1 LSAKLLKIN
10 TILLMLLSL
19 TLTGCGVY
27 SFTGSALSP
36 DIKTISIE
44 TFPDRSN
51 GGPSYISQ
59 VFTDK
64 AREYFQSN
72 SKLAVLQTNGDLQ
85 VSGYISGYNL
95 SPVAPTGNNI
105 AAKTRLT
112 IIVKVKYQ
120 NTKNEEDDF
129 EQDFSFFSDFDQTQ
143 TLSAV
148 ERGKIEEI
156 SDQILLDIFNKTVAN
171 W

>member
-1 LSAKLLKIN
+1 MSAKFLKIN
-10 TILLMLLSL
+10 ILLIFLISLSL
-19 TLTGCGVY
+19 SGCGIY

-72 SKLAVLQTNGDLQ
+72 SKLAILQSNGDLQ
-85 VSGYISGYNL
+85 ITGYISGYTL
-95 SPVAPTGNNI
+95 SPVAPTGNNV

-112 IIVKVKYQ
+112 ITVKVKYQ

-156 SDQILLDIFNKTVAN
+156 RDQILLDIFNKTVAN

>member
-1 LSAKLLKIN
+1 MSAKLLKIN
-10 TILLMLLSL
+10 ILLTFLISFSLS
-19 TLTGCGVY
+19 GCGIY

-72 SKLAVLQTNGDLQ
+72 SKLAILQSNGDLQ
-85 VSGYISGYNL
+85 ITGYISGYTL
-95 SPVAPTGNNI
+95 SPVAPTGNNV

-112 IIVKVKYQ
+112 ITVKVKYQ
-120 NTKNEEDDF
+120 NTKNEENDF

-156 SDQILLDIFNKTVAN
+156 SDQILLDIFNKTIAN

>member
-10 TILLMLLSL
+10 ILLTFLISFSLS
-19 TLTGCGVY
+19 GCGIY

-72 SKLAVLQTNGDLQ
+72 SKLAILQSNGDLQ
-85 VSGYISGYNL
+85 ITGYISGYTL
-95 SPVAPTGNNI
+95 SPVAPTGNNV

-112 IIVKVKYQ
+112 ITVKVKYQ
-120 NTKNEEDDF
+120 NTKNEENDF

-156 SDQILLDIFNKTVAN
+156 SDQILLDIFNKTIAN

>member
-1 LSAKLLKIN
+1 MSAKLLKIN
-10 TILLMLLSL
+10 TLLIFLISLSL
-19 TLTGCGVY
+19 SGCGIY

-36 DIKTISIE
+36 DIKTLSIE

-59 VFTDK
+59 IFTDK

-72 SKLAVLQTNGDLQ
+72 SKLAVLQNNGDLQ
-85 VSGYISGYNL
+85 ISGYISGYIL
-95 SPVAPTGNNI
+95 SPVAPTGNNV

-112 IIVKVKYQ
+112 ITVKVKYQ

-143 TLSAV
+143 TLSAI

>member
-1 LSAKLLKIN
+1 MNAKLLLGN
-10 TILLMLLSL
+10 ILLSFFICFGFF
-19 TLTGCGVY
+19 GCRTY
-27 SFTGSALSP
+27 SFSGSALSP
-36 DIKTISIE
+36 ETKTISIE

-59 VFTDK
+59 VFTNK

-72 SKLAVLQTNGDLQ
+72 SKLAIVQSNGDLKI
-85 VSGYISGYNL
+85 SGYISGYSL
-95 SPVAPTGNNI
+95 SPVAPTGNNV

-112 IIVKVKYQ
+112 MIVKVKYE
-120 NTKNEEDDF
+120 NSKNEEDDF
-129 EQDFSFFSDFDQTQ
+129 EQDFSFFSDFDQSQ

-148 ERGKIEEI
+148 EREKIEI
-156 SDQILLDIFNKTVAN
+156 IADQILLDIFNKTVAN

>member
-1 LSAKLLKIN
+1 MSAKLLKIN
-10 TILLMLLSL
+10 ILLIFLISICLS
-19 TLTGCGVY
+19 GCGIY

-72 SKLAVLQTNGDLQ
+72 SKLAILQSNGDLQ
-85 VSGYISGYNL
+85 ITGYISGYTL
-95 SPVAPTGNNI
+95 SPVAPTGNNV

-112 IIVKVKYQ
+112 ITVKVKYQ